1 MFLLAQHAE
10 TALRAEQAAA
20 LKESFQSDVRALLYA
35 PHTTPGICNFRKGT
49 TKICSEPSVF
59 GTCFCSEHYGE
70 KRKDF
75 IRAFFKK
82 HDLYIPASAPL
93 YPMESVTDRS
103 WETFNQVLTRA
114 DGVSC
119 LNTLSLIV
127 YVQHAGDVINLEN
140 VKTSFE
146 SAGDFLGA
154 EDAASFVNVKEFIA
168 VFEDGRGSL
177 GETRPEG
184 RDGRGSLGETRPEG
198 RDGRGLLGETRPEG
212 RDGRGLLGETRPEGE
227 APTLYNASVKVWS
240 NNQIQIS
247 GCKSVASALRITS
260 AVIRTLQAIGEL
272 VRCEITTVKPVF
284 ANASFDFFP
293 KQVSLAKMRN
303 RSFLEGLEAELGPAV
318 QVEAGEQRDLFVQ
331 YAFKCG
337 AHKTTIKTYH
347 KGNVIITFNNFDGL
361 LLQQSLQAMAKS
373 ADMHKIY
380 VQSALQIC
388 IEPSPD
394 FFMEPSPRV
403 FSFSPIAPNV
413 RDDSRTLVRGS
424 QSDLRTSKRK
434 FGF

>member
-1 MFLLAQHAE
+1 MFLLAKYGEANSPHTEALSE
-10 TALRAEQAAA
+10 TFQA
-20 LKESFQSDVRALLYA
+20 DIRALLYA
-35 PHTTPGICNFRKGT
+35 PHITPGVCNFRKGAA
-49 TKICSEPSVF
+49 KICTEPSAF

-75 IRAFFKK
+75 IRAFFKR
-82 HDLYIPASAPL
+82 HSIFIPKTAPL
-93 YPMESVTDRS
+93 YSMAAVTDRS

-127 YVQHAGDVINLEN
+127 YVQHDGTVINLTN

-168 VFEDGRGSL
+168 VFEEEDHHCDP
-177 GETRPEG
+177 RPEG
-184 RDGRGSLGETRPEG
+184 GGRGGGQAEPV
-198 RDGRGLLGETRPEG
+198 
-212 RDGRGLLGETRPEGE
+212 
-227 APTLYNASVKVWS
+227 LYNASVKVWS

-260 AVIRTLQAIGEL
+260 AVIRTLQGIGEL
-272 VRCEITTVKPVF
+272 VNCVVTSIKPVF

-303 RSFLEGLEAELGPAV
+303 RSFLEGLEAELDGGEGV
-318 QVEAGEQRDLFVQ
+318 QVEVGEQRDLFVQ
-331 YAFKCG
+331 YVFKKD

-361 LLQQSLQAMAKS
+361 LLQQALQAMAKV
-373 ADMHKIY
+373 ADAQKVY
-380 VQSALQIC
+380 VGASLRIA

-394 FFMEPSPRV
+394 FFLEPSPRA
-403 FSFSPIAPNV
+403 FSFSPIGP
-413 RDDSRTLVRGS
+413 SS
-424 QSDLRTSKRK
+424 STSSSAGRSFPPPSTMSEMKKRK

>member
-1 MFLLAQHAE
+1 MFLLAQHGE
-10 TALRAEQAAA
+10 TAIRAEDAVA
-20 LKESFQSDVRALLYA
+20 LKETFQSDVRALLYA
-35 PHTTPGICNFRKGT
+35 PHTNPGVCNFRKGT
-49 TKICSEPSVF
+49 TKTCSEPSVF

-82 HDLYIPASAPL
+82 HGLYIPASAPL

-127 YVQHAGDVINLEN
+127 YVQHARDVINLEN
-140 VKTSFE
+140 VKNSFE

-168 VFEDGRGSL
+168 VFEDGTVREPRLEGSS
-177 GETRPEG
+177 EG
-184 RDGRGSLGETRPEG
+184 GG
-198 RDGRGLLGETRPEG
+198 
-212 RDGRGLLGETRPEGE
+212 
-227 APTLYNASVKVWS
+227 APILYNASVKVWS

-272 VRCEITTVKPVF
+272 VGCEITTVKPVF

-303 RSFLEGLEAELGPAV
+303 RSFLEGLEAELGSSQTTATVNDRRPPGEAAPV

-331 YAFKCG
+331 YAFKHG

-373 ADMHKIY
+373 ADINKIY
-380 VQSALQIC
+380 VQNALHIC

-413 RDDSRTLVRGS
+413 STTSLVRDDSRT
-424 QSDLRTSKRK
+424 TKRK